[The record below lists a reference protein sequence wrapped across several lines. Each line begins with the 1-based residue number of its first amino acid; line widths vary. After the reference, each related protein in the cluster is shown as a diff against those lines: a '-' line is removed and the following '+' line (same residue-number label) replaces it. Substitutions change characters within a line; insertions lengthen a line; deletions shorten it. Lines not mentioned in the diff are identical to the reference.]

1 MIAALAELD
10 HSVALIAALPAFLL
24 SLLDQASNLRI
35 LGAIGRFVEFA
46 ATHGASFGPA
56 FRAGGALTAFLCV
69 EVRGSDPDATFGVRA
84 VDAVAGVVLVVF
96 LVEVDFELQVEQVF
110 DV

>member
-35 LGAIGRFVEFA
+35 LGAIGGFVELA
-46 ATHGASFGPA
+46 ATHGAGFGLA
-56 FRAGGALTAFLCV
+56 FRAGGALAAFLCV
-69 EVRGSDPDATFGVRA
+69 EVRGSDPDAAFGVGA
-84 VDAVAGVVLVVF
+84 VDAVARVIFVIF
-96 LVEVDFELQVEQVF
+96 LVEVDFEL
-110 DV
+110 